1 MRLTKWE
8 GRDAD
13 GPRAV
18 TVRRDGPFAPIMQEV
33 LRKLAKYEDMEE
45 ATLKIKIDP
54 GSLMPV
60 RAHEH
65 DAGLDLRS
73 PVDAWLHPGE
83 HEVIDLGIH
92 VEIPAGYVGMI
103 TSKSGLMAHGITCRG
118 TIDSGYTGSIKAV
131 LYNHGPDGYR
141 VTAGDKVCQLVL
153 VPIITPELE
162 VVDELDDTER
172 SDGGFGSTGR

>member
-1 MRLTKWE
+1 MRLTRWE

-45 ATLKIKIDP
+45 TRLKIKLDP
-54 GSLMPV
+54 GSVMPV
-60 RAHEH
+60 RAHET

-73 PVDAWLHPGE
+73 PRDAWLHPGE
-83 HEVIDLGIH
+83 HVVIDLGVH
-92 VEIPAGYVGMI
+92 VAIPTGYVGMI
-103 TSKSGLMAHGITCRG
+103 TSKSGLMARGITCRG

-131 LYNHGPDGYR
+131 LYNHGHDGYR

-162 VVDELDDTER
+162 LVAELDETDR